1 MWRFASPLQKT
12 TFTVFF
18 GFYLLA
24 NIVLMLLKED
34 SKNSKK
40 GLIAIYK
47 GINDFQGYIN
57 LKKFE
62 L

>member
-12 TFTVFF
+12 TFAVFF

-24 NIVLMLLKED
+24 NIVLMLLRED

-40 GLIAIYK
+40 GLIAIYR
-47 GINDFQGYIN
+47 GINDF
-57 LKKFE
+57 LR